1 MSSPIDYN
9 KMNTLGHARKTLRPN
24 CNKSRQF
31 SSSKVCNSSMFL
43 SLSLSRLL
51 HANFYNFLNFIRIH
65 YSLTSSGV
73 IGIDLG
79 TTNSCVAVIDQH
91 HQQVVIEND
100 GKRTTPSIFSISK
113 EGSRLVGQPA
123 QRQMVVNPR
132 NTFFGVKRL
141 IGRSFTDA
149 ETTSFANQVLQFFL
163 HSNFSPPH

>member
-1 MSSPIDYN
+1 M
-9 KMNTLGHARKTLRPN
+9 
-24 CNKSRQF
+24 
-31 SSSKVCNSSMFL
+31 
-43 SLSLSRLL
+43 
-51 HANFYNFLNFIRIH
+51 
-65 YSLTSSGV
+65 V

-100 GKRTTPSIFSISK
+100 GKRTTPSIFSITK
-113 EGSRLVGQPA
+113 EGTRLIGQPA

-149 ETTSFANQVLQFFL
+149 ET
-163 HSNFSPPH
+163 SNFQKQVRNETLSCCLLLRFSLLNLRCRSKWLLRLIAMPGWRLTLARASRLRRSQHRFS